1 MPLLE
6 EHGIAYYG
14 AVGALFKGYC
24 LAELGP
30 ADAAKQLLR
39 DGMTAYRATASGL
52 FVSGFLRMSAEAYG
66 RIGEPGTAL
75 ECIRESFSVMKET
88 SQYWDE
94 AEIHRVYGGLLLATG
109 ERDRA
114 AEQFQ
119 LSLASARQRG
129 AGLWELRAAC
139 DLARLRGEHGAR
151 REAYDLLASV
161 CERVGMYGDVPDS
174 RSARALLANLN

>member
-1 MPLLE
+1 
-6 EHGIAYYG
+6 
-14 AVGALFKGYC
+14 
-24 LAELGP
+24 
-30 ADAAKQLLR
+30 
-39 DGMTAYRATASGL
+39 
-52 FVSGFLRMSAEAYG
+52 
-66 RIGEPGTAL
+66 
-75 ECIRESFSVMKET
+75 MKET
-88 SQYWDE
+88 CQYWDE

-139 DLARLRGEHGAR
+139 DLARLRGEQGAR
-151 REAYDLLASV
+151 REAYDLLAPI
-161 CERVGMYGDVPDS
+161 CKRVALQGDVPDS